1 MRHWRAGVAIANA
14 RGRAPKTSKPDPREC
29 SEGSQESPRTRR
41 TTQDMTAPSVEL
53 TARARARALVL
64 CSLRR
69 AVPARQ
75 YRAGAVCCIL
85 ASFLW
90 PPCVP
95 GPSAY
100 ARPARRL
107 ACMLSSMPAGCA
119 NNISWR
125 AARRIVTRLGRASGI
140 ERRDWSSERS
150 RRQVWML
157 AMLAGDLRSLAQLRS
172 LLASSVASRRTHLR
186 VFSSRMS
193 RACPL
198 ITYALGSWLALQRSA
213 GSGRRIAGEEGWR
226 SRRGTSEPKLGDRS
240 SVPDPVPAAV
250 PSGDPVPSTKP
261 DRMIAS

>member
-1 MRHWRAGVAIANA
+1 MHASRTSLGPPRPSVPPIHHARRARAYPSHLTGLTDMSSARTARAVSSIAVLPGHPAFKPEAPAGAAGRSKSRRAGARTWANRMRHWRAGVAIANA
-14 RGRAPKTSKPDPREC
+14 QGRVPKTSKPDPREC

-53 TARARARALVL
+53 TARAHALVL
-64 CSLRR
+64 CSLQR

-90 PPCVP
+90 SPCVP

-125 AARRIVTRLGRASGI
+125 AARRIVTRVGRASGI

-157 AMLAGDLRSLAQLRS
+157 AMLAGDLRSLAQ
-172 LLASSVASRRTHLR
+172 
-186 VFSSRMS
+186 
-193 RACPL
+193 
-198 ITYALGSWLALQRSA
+198 
-213 GSGRRIAGEEGWR
+213 
-226 SRRGTSEPKLGDRS
+226 
-240 SVPDPVPAAV
+240 
-250 PSGDPVPSTKP
+250 
-261 DRMIAS
+261 